1 MKIADRI
8 GGFLLLA
15 FAVYIHVGA
24 WAMEYATAGVPG
36 PGFVPFWISLILG
49 VAAVLILIGSWSRPL
64 SGRLIADRTVLWRT
78 ILFGLEMV
86 AVVMLLP
93 FLGMVLTLALFILAA
108 VPLLGARNRFHI
120 AAAVVMVP
128 GFVYCLFHFV
138 LQIPLPAGPWGF

>member
-49 VAAVLILIGSWSRPL
+49 IAAVLILIGSWSRPL

-78 ILFGLEMV
+78 VIFGISMV

-93 FLGMVLTLALFILAA
+93 LLGMILTLALFILVA
-108 VPLLGARNRFHI
+108 VPLLGARNRVPI
-120 AAAVVMVP
+120 AAAVVLVP
-128 GFVYCLFHFV
+128 AFVFCLFHFV
-138 LQIPLPAGPWGF
+138 LQIPLPVGPWRF